1 MDGQG
6 ATAAMHEMRSLP
18 KSTLPAPLTSLIGR
32 EYDIRAVSILLRRP
46 DIRLLTLT
54 GTGGIGKTRLAV
66 QVATEFLHNFSG
78 GVCFVSLAQ
87 VRDPEFVLPTIAQS
101 LGLKEI
107 RGQSMQEQLRASL
120 QEQHILLVLDNY
132 EQVVMTAPLL
142 AEMVANCP
150 HLKILVTSRTPLH
163 VRGEQEYSVVPLA
176 TPNLGRLDFHELPT
190 PYASVALF
198 LERAQ
203 AVKPEFQMT
212 PENAHAVASIC
223 VRLDGLPLAIELA
236 ATWVKVLAVK
246 QIAARLSDA
255 SRLLTGG
262 DRTALPRQQTLQAT
276 IEWSYHLLSEQERTL
291 FCRMCVFAGGC
302 TLEATEA
309 VGTWDSLSR
318 PSRNL
323 QGNTRAHGLIA

>member
-1 MDGQG
+1 
-6 ATAAMHEMRSLP
+6 MHEMRSLP
-18 KSTLPAPLTSLIGR
+18 KSPLPAPLTSLIGR
-32 EYDIRAVSILLRRP
+32 EYDIRTVSILLRRP

-66 QVATEFLHNFSG
+66 QVASEFLHDFPG

-87 VRDPEFVLPTIAQS
+87 IRDPEFVLPTIAQS
-101 LGLKEI
+101 LGLREI
-107 RGQSMQEQLRASL
+107 RGQSLHEQLRACL
-120 QEQHILLVLDNY
+120 QEQHMLLVLDNY
-132 EQVVMTAPLL
+132 EQVVVTAPLL
-142 AEMVANCP
+142 ADMVANYP
-150 HLKILVTSRTPLH
+150 HLKILVTSRTRLH
-163 VRGEQEYSVVPLA
+163 VPGEQEYSVVPLA
-176 TPNLGRLDFHELPT
+176 TPNPGRLDFHEIPT

-236 ATWVKVLAVK
+236 ATWVKALAVK

-262 DRTALPRQQTLQAT
+262 ERTALPRQQSLQAT
-276 IEWSYHLLSEQERTL
+276 IEWSYDLLSEQERTL
-291 FCRMCVFAGGC
+291 FCRLCAFAGLYPG
-302 TLEATEA
+302 
-309 VGTWDSLSR
+309 
-318 PSRNL
+318 
-323 QGNTRAHGLIA
+323 GNRGRLCRGWGRRGRGA